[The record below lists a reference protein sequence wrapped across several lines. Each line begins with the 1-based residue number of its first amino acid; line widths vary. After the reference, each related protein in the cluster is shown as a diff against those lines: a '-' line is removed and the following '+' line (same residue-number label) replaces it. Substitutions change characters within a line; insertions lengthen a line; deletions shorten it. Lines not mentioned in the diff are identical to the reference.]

1 MRFLYIR
8 NSLNPTLN
16 QSRTTWASAIISYQC
31 FNTDDRNSCEDYR
44 TNQNAPS
51 FADRRPCVF
60 GLKLRSLRSSIAVVD
75 SPSVVIQDYEDCN
88 AFDCQVI
95 VPMFAYSPFGLVVL
109 ILTCSAMKWVTKDG
123 GNPKSWMIDK
133 DKQEAALRFL
143 REQSAKAGRPDNHE
157 ISGALSKSHGPIG
170 GAADSRADSFPGPSV
185 MQLPE
190 QVLAVDSTPP
200 WRRPLPPPPPPPSP
214 ATCVFFQDAS
224 LIDSTTY
231 RPPSRRVTIDSW
243 CESRGCGQKRE
254 SLQCLFCA
262 VHCAW
267 PAGCSW
273 PNNISGLCTVH
284 WDKPYRC
291 QHADNWCHHSSK
303 QKDKASCKHLF

>member
-88 AFDCQVI
+88 AAFDCQVI

-123 GNPKSWMIDK
+123 GNPKICK

-143 REQSAKAGRPDNHE
+143 REQSAKAGRPE
-157 ISGALSKSHGPIG
+157 HGPIG
-170 GAADSRADSFPGPSV
+170 SAADSRADSFPGPSV

-190 QVLAVDSTPP
+190 QVLDVDSTPP
-200 WRRPLPPPPPPPSP
+200 WRRPLPPPPPPSP
-214 ATCVFFQDAS
+214 ATVLLFQNAS

-303 QKDKASCKHLF
+303 QKDKAFCKHLF